1 MAQSEL
7 DRRES
12 LKAAVIAGL
21 SFLLADAV
29 AQLINFWLLTREFEQ
44 LATLAI
50 THPAQVLVK
59 AIISLLTGSLFGI
72 TYRYIIRRDSNP
84 HLKDGAVLAFGL
96 VRAFVPLEIQ
106 SNLAESIWLCAVFGS
121 ESLFCFLVA
130 RLSLDF
136 ALQRLWLQPF

>member
-21 SFLLADAV
+21 SFLLADTV
-29 AQLINFWLLTREFEQ
+29 AQLINFWLLTRAFDQ

-50 THPAQVLVK
+50 TNPGQVLVK
-59 AIISLLTGSLFGI
+59 AITSLLTGCLFGI

-96 VRAFVPLEIQ
+96 VRGLVPLEIQ
-106 SNLAESIWLCAVFGS
+106 SNLAESIWLFAVFGG
-121 ESLFCFLVA
+121 ESLFCFLFA
-130 RLSLDF
+130 RFSLDF